1 MSAQQFE
8 SINQLGVFQVY
19 TGSGTGSGFLIDARH
34 LLTNSHVV
42 APYRQ
47 VAVEMRDRSRV
58 SGTVRRVHPRRD
70 LAIVELDRDMGE
82 RVLALSDDDMQHAKQ
97 PVHIL
102 GFPVGLPL
110 SLTEGVVSHPRQLV
124 DDQVFIQTDAAIN
137 PGNSG
142 GPMLDDAQRIVAVT
156 SSKLD
161 AAESVGFG
169 IPVADVRR
177 FIAEFRGQTEPFG
190 LHCPACEEFIA
201 QATRHCPNCGTRLD
215 DDDDCGDF
223 FRSPD
228 MQPVSQFVEA
238 ALQHA
243 NIDPVLARHGELNW
257 SFYNGSALVRIFCC
271 CADHLNFSCRLA
283 QPGRR
288 GLGELFAYLLSHEH
302 APFSFD
308 LNGSIIRFNHVVHM
322 ADVFTP
328 SEHPT
333 LIARV
338 GEFIARADAADD
350 ILIERFGCR
359 PAPDTMID
367 RLDAPDHGA

>member
-1 MSAQQFE
+1 MTAQVFDA
-8 SINQLGVFQVY
+8 IDQLGVFQVY
-19 TGSGTGSGFLIDARH
+19 TGNGTGTGFLIDERH

-42 APYRQ
+42 APYRE

-58 SGTVRRVHPRRD
+58 LGTVRRVHPRRD
-70 LAIVELDRDMGE
+70 LAIVELERPMTE
-82 RVLALSDDDMQHAKQ
+82 RVLELADEDVQRAKQ

-110 SLTEGVVSHPRQLV
+110 SLTEGVVSHPRQLL

-142 GPMLDDAQRIVAVT
+142 GPMLDDAQRVVAVT
-156 SSKLD
+156 CSKLD

-169 IPVADVRR
+169 IPVADVRA
-177 FIAEFRGQTEPFG
+177 FIAGFRTQTEAFG
-190 LHCPACEEFIA
+190 LHCPACEELIA
-201 QATRHCPNCGTRLD
+201 QPTRHCPNCGTRLD
-215 DDDDCGDF
+215 EHDDCGDF

-228 MQPVSQFVEA
+228 LQPVSEFVEA
-238 ALQHA
+238 ALRA
-243 NIDPVLARHGELNW
+243 ADINPVLARHGELSW
-257 SFYNGSALVRIFCC
+257 SFYRGSALVRIFCC
-271 CADHLNFSCRLA
+271 CADHVNFSCRLA
-283 QPGRR
+283 QPGRS
-288 GLGELFAYLLSHEH
+288 GLRELFAHLLSHEH
-302 APFSFD
+302 APFFFD

-328 SEHPT
+328 SEHPA

-350 ILIERFGCR
+350 ILIERFGCQ

-367 RLDAPDHGA
+367 RLDSPDHGA